1 MDYSDELI
9 KNLDK
14 LHSTPMGYDRIKK
27 NIGLSGDDLEIIFQC
42 KKMILNP
49 QSKIERNGKN
59 WYVQLDDVKLTVN
72 AFSFTIITA
81 HKIK

>member
-59 WYVQLDDVKLTVN
+59 WYVQFDDVKLTVN

>member
-1 MDYSDELI
+1 MEYSDELI

-59 WYVQLDDVKLTVN
+59 WYVQFDDVKLTVN

>member
-49 QSKIERNGKN
+49 QSKSKGME
-59 WYVQLDDVKLTVN
+59 
-72 AFSFTIITA
+72 
-81 HKIK
+81 KIGMCNLMM

>member
-1 MDYSDELI
+1 MDDSDELI

-14 LHSTPMGYDRIKK
+14 LHSTPMGYERIKK

-42 KKMILNP
+42 KKMILNR

-59 WYVQLDDVKLTVN
+59 WYVQFDDVKLTVN

>member
-27 NIGLSGDDLEIIFQC
+27 NIGLSGDDLEIISQC

-59 WYVQLDDVKLTVN
+59 WYVQLDNVKLTVN
-72 AFSFTIITA
+72 AFSFTTITA

>member
-27 NIGLSGDDLEIIFQC
+27 NIGLLGDDLEIIFQC

-59 WYVQLDDVKLTVN
+59 WYVQFDDVKLTVN